1 MIENKPV
8 SYEVSRIESIT
19 IDGVTYTS
27 DDFDLEA
34 NFTFNR
40 VEDTEEHKE
49 VLCKIK
55 TGEM

>member
-1 MIENKPV
+1 MKENKPV

-27 DDFDLEA
+27 NDFDLEA

-40 VEDTEEHKE
+40 VEDTEEYKE
-49 VLCKIK
+49 VLRKIK

>member
-40 VEDTEEHKE
+40 VEDTEEYKE
-49 VLCKIK
+49 VLRKIK